1 MYPYTTQYLATERA
15 KDLREQA
22 AAARRAVEAR
32 RARRGPGPASAS
44 RGLVRRHGTPRWA

>member
-22 AAARRAVEAR
+22 AAARRAGEAR
-32 RARRGPGPASAS
+32 RVRRGSGPVHAS
-44 RGLVRRHGTPRWA
+44 RAHVRKHGPPRWA

>member
-22 AAARRAVEAR
+22 AAARRAGEAR
-32 RARRGPGPASAS
+32 RARRDAGQVLAG
-44 RGLVRRHGTPRWA
+44 RGHVRRHGTLRWA